1 MHQMSKFRMIALDL
15 TLNSTMRASEYV
27 HRTSLKVISSVKTSD
42 GTFAVS
48 NTEIA
53 VLWDKKNMKILDTD
67 GQLIS
72 EVQELDE
79 GERYTGVLKSCC
91 ITSDQMA
98 VISRTQR
105 QEKLSEVNLQ

>member
-1 MHQMSKFRMIALDL
+1 
-15 TLNSTMRASEYV
+15 
-27 HRTSLKVISSVKTSD
+27 
-42 GTFAVS
+42 
-48 NTEIA
+48 
-53 VLWDKKNMKILDTD
+53 MKILDTD

-105 QEKLSEVNLQ
+105 QEKLNEVNLQ